1 MTGYIT
7 IGIIVFCMLIEITP
21 IKINPIAYIGKLLNK
36 HTNDKLDNL
45 EKIVDNND
53 IDTVRSRI
61 LANDKLLAMGET
73 FREDEWNSLY
83 KDIEKWNKYHEKYP
97 ELNGIIKLTIEHIE
111 ECYKEQHYHKEK

>member
-1 MTGYIT
+1 MAGYIT
-7 IGIIVFCMLIEITP
+7 IGIVVFCMLVEITP
-21 IKINPIAYIGKLLNK
+21 IKINPIACLGKMLNK

-61 LANDKLLAMGET
+61 LANDKLLAMGEI
-73 FREDEWNSLY
+73 FKEDEWNSLY

-97 ELNGIIKLTIEHIE
+97 NLNGIIRLTIEHIE
-111 ECYKEQHYHKEK
+111 ECYKKQHYGDK

>member
-1 MTGYIT
+1 MSGYVT

-21 IKINPIAYIGKLLNK
+21 IKINPIACLGKMLNK

-97 ELNGIIKLTIEHIE
+97 DLNGIIKLTIEHIDK
-111 ECYKEQHYHKEK
+111 CYKEQHYHKEN